1 MSEQTDNYSDILENG
16 DKNDKEDLINYDEN
30 ESNDLKYIFCFII
43 ITIFISLFIFLLL
56 LLL

>member
-1 MSEQTDNYSDILENG
+1 MSEQTDNYLDL
-16 DKNDKEDLINYDEN
+16 DKNVYDEN